1 MAVHSIT
8 SDPKPSSKINGW
20 LYAYYN
26 KPTANGGE
34 CTCVFPPAI
43 RDIVKRGFTFDD
55 SILAFDQ
62 SLGATV
68 LRLDFSEPAHDG
80 EPQLP
85 PDPETGWADP
95 DPLLAGGAPIA
106 PARAGTRPPA
116 TRRREATQ
124 LAVNGAQLPPALLKI
139 SLEVSRCFLLQY
151 SLISQTVG
159 EARRADV
166 AQKLC
171 AISAIPYYRQAGVE
185 LSEDDVKGMTA
196 F

>member
-106 PARAGTRPPA
+106 PARAGTRAPA

-124 LAVNGAQLPPALLKI
+124 LAVNGAQLPPPMLKMG
-139 SLEVSRCFLLQY
+139 LELSRLFLLQY
-151 SLISQTVG
+151 SLLSSVP
-159 EARRADV
+159 ESNRALI
-166 AQKLC
+166 AQKL
-171 AISAIPYYRQAGVE
+171 AVTVAIPYYRSVGVE
-185 LSEDDVKGMTA
+185 LSEEEVQAISTV
-196 F
+196 